1 MQVFIVHAHHE
12 PQSFCSALRD
22 VGVEVLSA
30 AGHEVRQS
38 DLYQMG
44 FKAVADGTDFVQRA
58 NPSYLKY
65 QAEQRGA
72 SETNG
77 FAGDIVAEQKKL
89 LWADHVIFIFPLWW
103 FGLPAILKGWFDRV
117 LSVGFAYGGG
127 RWFDTGPL
135 KGRRALLTITT
146 GGLSD
151 RFREDGLFGDFNT
164 ILHPVR
170 VGTLNFVGIETLAP
184 FVAWGAASVSPAQRG
199 AYLEDYRHRLVGL
212 AGEPAEKFRSL
223 ADFPDPRSR
232 DH

>member
-1 MQVFIVHAHHE
+1 MHVFIVHAHHE

-65 QAEQRGA
+65 QAEQRSA

-77 FAGDIVAEQKKL
+77 FAVDIVAEQKKL

-146 GGLSD
+146 GGALGPLP
-151 RFREDGLFGDFNT
+151 RRRA
-164 ILHPVR
+164 VR
-170 VGTLNFVGIETLAP
+170 
-184 FVAWGAASVSPAQRG
+184 
-199 AYLEDYRHRLVGL
+199 
-212 AGEPAEKFRSL
+212 
-223 ADFPDPRSR
+223 
-232 DH
+232 